1 MRLRPRLALA
11 TLAGSVPMVVGL
23 VVWDQHSRRLAAED
37 ELTTFTRHL
46 LSSPGWRARCEA
58 EPQTWGAEREGSG
71 PGGDSAGPPRPPP
84 GDRGAAPGIGRP
96 PPPLPEWQA
105 PGEAPFRPFP
115 HSRPATFFA
124 YDGELVSQNRAAPI
138 LSEAVRKRARSREAL
153 SLTSW
158 FPDRAGPSQPLAG
171 SVRVLV
177 RAGNGTGPCA
187 YILAEGTTEPW
198 LGGILPAT
206 HVWLL
211 PLAGVLAVVL
221 LAAGPLVRRI
231 RRLEMAIRRA
241 AEAEYA
247 REVPTFGDDEVSAL
261 ARAFNEAGAR
271 ARTAL
276 ERARRNEGALR
287 EFVAN
292 TVHDVMI
299 PLTVLLGH
307 LAELQ
312 RRALDQRPPD
322 KETVGHVMNEA
333 HYLGA
338 LINNLAVA
346 AKLDAGETFLQ
357 LSDVDLS
364 ALVERVVSRHKPLAA
379 GIGVSLDHAVPAR
392 TVTVRGDVT
401 LLEQAVGNVV
411 YNAIRYNRA
420 GGHVAVL
427 LEAAATAPPTFVLS
441 VVDDGPGMSDEELAR
456 AVERGFRGE
465 AARTRAPGGTGLGL
479 DIAHRVAA
487 LHALTI
493 TFSRSPYGGLQVE
506 LAGPRGQTQTSES
519 R

>member
-1 MRLRPRLALA
+1 
-11 TLAGSVPMVVGL
+11 
-23 VVWDQHSRRLAAED
+23 
-37 ELTTFTRHL
+37 
-46 LSSPGWRARCEA
+46 
-58 EPQTWGAEREGSG
+58 
-71 PGGDSAGPPRPPP
+71 
-84 GDRGAAPGIGRP
+84 
-96 PPPLPEWQA
+96 
-105 PGEAPFRPFP
+105 
-115 HSRPATFFA
+115 
-124 YDGELVSQNRAAPI
+124 
-138 LSEAVRKRARSREAL
+138 
-153 SLTSW
+153 
-158 FPDRAGPSQPLAG
+158 LAG
-171 SVRVLV
+171 SVRVLL
-177 RAGNGTGPCA
+177 RAGNGAGPCA

-231 RRLEMAIRRA
+231 RRLEMAIRRS
-241 AEAEYA
+241 AEGEYA
-247 REVPTFGDDEVSAL
+247 REVPTLGDDEVSAL
-261 ARAFNEAGAR
+261 ARAFNEAGGR
-271 ARTAL
+271 VRTAL
-276 ERARRNEGALR
+276 ERARRNEAALR

-312 RRALDQRPPD
+312 RRAVDQRPTD
-322 KETVGHVMNEA
+322 KETVGHVMSEA

-346 AKLDAGETFLQ
+346 AKLDAGESFLQ
-357 LSDVDLS
+357 LSEVDLC
-364 ALVERVVSRHKPLAA
+364 ALVERVVSRHKPLAV
-379 GIGVSLDHAVPAR
+379 GLEVSLDHAVPGR
-392 TVTVRGDVT
+392 TVTVSGDVT

-427 LEAAATAPPTFVLS
+427 LEAATTAPSTFLLS

-465 AARTRAPGGTGLGL
+465 EARTRAPGGTGLGL

-487 LHALTI
+487 LHGLDL
-493 TFSRSPYGGLQVE
+493 TFSRSQYGGLQVE
-506 LAGPRGQTQTSES
+506 LAGPRGVRPLDVEFQGVGHGAV
-519 R
+519 RRRHA